1 MRVTFR
7 PEAERELLQAQ
18 AWYEAR
24 AVGLGF
30 EFARAIDSVI
40 SRIARTPRAFPC
52 ITVPFQHVVARRFP
66 YSVIYHFNGTDVLI
80 VAIHHHRRHAGDWS
94 RREPTKDESTP

>member
-1 MRVTFR
+1 MRIAFR

-30 EFARAIDSVI
+30 EFARAIDGAI
-40 SRIARTPRAFPC
+40 SRIARTPRAFPF
-52 ITVPFQHVVARRFP
+52 IAMPFQHVIARRFP

-80 VAIHHHRRHAGDWS
+80 VAIHHHRRQAGDWS
-94 RREPTKDESTP
+94 RRGPTSEESTP